1 MERNHAAA
9 TRRLG
14 ERCRPRGRRRFRTR
28 RGGRWFDAGASPGGL
43 ASLTA
48 VEEWSLTYIDGFVV
62 PVPAGKKEAYRA
74 MAARAVPMYKEHGAT
89 LLDG

>member
-1 MERNHAAA
+1 M
-9 TRRLG
+9 TRAR
-14 ERCRPRGRRRFRTR
+14 RPAD
-28 RGGRWFDAGASPGGL
+28 WPL
-43 ASLTA
+43 SLPSRSG
-48 VEEWSLTYIDGFVV
+48 VLTYIDGFVV